1 MKNFISCLIPSLLF
15 IVSAN
20 AQTIDVTQWLKKKT
34 VDGKEMTVLRVPDT
48 QFGSPLVGYIS
59 GAQFQL
65 DRLPDYYNL
74 SVSYAGVD
82 LYKDIERD
90 CENIEKVNPSFP
102 VKYYRDEMQA
112 FRDLKEEMAQ
122 KALAKKKADE
132 ETAFFARLKSD
143 YAWISG
149 DTLNVRSKPDAK
161 SPSIGKILRLSYVRA
176 YEVDDHPDWVQI
188 DFAEHSGY
196 VLRDDIAIDWEEL
209 EPSQEDSARL
219 ETGQHYY
226 FKPTAAYTAQLKKQ
240 AAEEERAMR
249 TANAAPAR
257 TYYKGPRGGCYFI
270 NARGNKQYVD
280 HKYCQ

>member
-1 MKNFISCLIPSLLF
+1 MKNFISCLIPLLLF
-15 IVSAN
+15 VVSAK

-48 QFGSPLVGYIS
+48 QFGSALVGYIS
-59 GAQFQL
+59 DAQFQL
-65 DRLPDYYNL
+65 DRLPSYYNL

-90 CENIEKVNPSFP
+90 CENIEKTNPSFP

-132 ETAFFARLKSD
+132 EAAFFARLKSD

-149 DTLNVRSKPDAK
+149 DTLNVHSKPDAK

-219 ETGQHYY
+219 ETGQHHY

-249 TANAAPAR
+249 AANAAPSR
-257 TYYKGPRGGCYFI
+257 KYYRGPRGGCYYI
-270 NARGNKQYVD
+270 NSKGKKEYVD
-280 HKYCQ
+280 RSFCN